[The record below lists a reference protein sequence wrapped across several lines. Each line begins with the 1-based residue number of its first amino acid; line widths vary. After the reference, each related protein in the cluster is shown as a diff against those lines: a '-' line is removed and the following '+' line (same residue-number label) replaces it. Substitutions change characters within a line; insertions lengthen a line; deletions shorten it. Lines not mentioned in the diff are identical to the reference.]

1 MMNME
6 LLYFIAGI
14 LSVGVM
20 YGVILLRKVRSTYT
34 ELLDKTNLQSN
45 LTSIRVEEVEK
56 DMGDFKELIFDIKNK
71 MDNDQYE
78 SIAEI
83 NRRIKELNTVAY
95 GNLDKI
101 NFADQKTDGNFSTIF
116 TELGQLKQ
124 TVKIMG
130 QDPNFTRT
138 F

>member
-20 YGVILLRKVRSTYT
+20 YGVVLLRKVRSTHT

-56 DMGDFKELIFDIKNK
+56 EMEDFKALIFDIKNK

-83 NRRIKELNTVAY
+83 NSRIKELNKVAY

-101 NFADQKTDGNFSTIF
+101 NFANQQTDGNFSTIF

>member
-1 MMNME
+1 ME

-20 YGVILLRKVRSTYT
+20 YGVVLLRKVRSTHT

-56 DMGDFKELIFDIKNK
+56 EMEDFKALIFDIKNK

-83 NRRIKELNTVAY
+83 NSRIKELNKVAY

-101 NFADQKTDGNFSTIF
+101 NFANQQTDGNFSTIF

>member
-20 YGVILLRKVRSTYT
+20 YGVVLLRKVRSTHT

-56 DMGDFKELIFDIKNK
+56 EMEDFKALIFDIKNK

-83 NRRIKELNTVAY
+83 NRRIKELDKVAY

-101 NFADQKTDGNFSTIF
+101 NFANQQTDGNFSTIF

>member
-20 YGVILLRKVRSTYT
+20 YGVVLLRKVRSTHT

-56 DMGDFKELIFDIKNK
+56 EMEDFKALIFDIKNK

-83 NRRIKELNTVAY
+83 NSRIKELNKVAY

-101 NFADQKTDGNFSTIF
+101 NFANQQTDGNFGTIF

>member
-1 MMNME
+1 ME

-20 YGVILLRKVRSTYT
+20 YGVVLLRKVRSTHT

-56 DMGDFKELIFDIKNK
+56 EMEDFKALIFDIKNK

-83 NRRIKELNTVAY
+83 NSRIKELNKVAY

-101 NFADQKTDGNFSTIF
+101 NFANQQTDGNFGTIF